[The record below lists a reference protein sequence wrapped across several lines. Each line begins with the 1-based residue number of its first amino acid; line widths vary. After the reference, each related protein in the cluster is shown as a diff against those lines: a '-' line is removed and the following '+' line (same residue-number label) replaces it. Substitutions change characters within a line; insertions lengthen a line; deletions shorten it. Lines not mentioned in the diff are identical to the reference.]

1 MSDLT
6 TIRRVAIATSV
17 VVASTGLSVT
27 AQAVAAERD
36 PRTAAAVTPVGPLP
50 AEASV
55 QFPAVPVGK
64 RLAAVEAK
72 KHRLAARALR
82 AGRAQERASR
92 AATRTVSSD
101 GARGIASSL
110 AASRYGWGADQF
122 SCLDSL
128 WERES
133 GWNVYAS
140 NSSGAYGIPQA
151 LPGSKMGA
159 NGGNWRN
166 DATTQITWGLSYIDG
181 RYGDPCNA
189 WDSFRAKGWY

>member
-17 VVASTGLSVT
+17 VVASTGLGVA
-27 AQAVAAERD
+27 AQAVAAVRD
-36 PRTAAAVTPVGPLP
+36 PGAAAAVTPVGPLP

-55 QFPAVPVGK
+55 TFPAVPVGK

-72 KHRLAARALR
+72 QDRHAARAAR
-82 AGRAQERASR
+82 ASQARERASR
-92 AATRTVSSD
+92 ASTRTVTSS
-101 GARGIASSL
+101 GARGIASSI

-133 GWNVYAS
+133 GWNVHAS
-140 NSSGAYGIPQA
+140 NPSGAYGIPQA

-159 NGGNWRN
+159 SGGDWRN
-166 DATTQITWGLSYIDG
+166 DATTQITWGLGYIDG
-181 RYGDPCNA
+181 RYGNPCDA